1 MLVKEEN
8 RRDIEEKLK
17 TLGDYVKIDYLASCL
32 KKNLDFD
39 SRKFVLVTLSNLYEK
54 KGMLSD
60 AARLMSFAAEINSTY
75 QGKIDEFLKSAD
87 IFIKGGNFNE
97 AEIAFGKAIA
107 CANEAQKISIKA
119 KRKEMF
125 KAQAKAYLKLDKR
138 KHAMDAF
145 EKLLTFDLTQEEKR
159 EAQSTLLD
167 LYEKLGKVREF
178 YSLKN
183 SM

>member
-8 RRDIEEKLK
+8 RRGIEEKLK

-39 SRKFVLVTLSNLYEK
+39 ARKFCLTTLSALYEK
-54 KGMLSD
+54 KGMLAD
-60 AARLMSFAAEINSTY
+60 AAKLMSFSAEINSTFN
-75 QGKIDEFLKSAD
+75 GKIEEYMKSAD
-87 IFIKGGNFNE
+87 LFIKGGNFNE
-97 AEIAFGKAIA
+97 AEITFGKALA
-107 CANEAQKISIKA
+107 CANEMQKPSIKA
-119 KRKEMF
+119 KRKELF
-125 KAQAKAYLKLDKR
+125 KMQAKDYLKKDKR
-138 KHAMDAF
+138 KHAMDAY
-145 EKLLTFDLTQEEKR
+145 EKLLTFDLSPDEKR